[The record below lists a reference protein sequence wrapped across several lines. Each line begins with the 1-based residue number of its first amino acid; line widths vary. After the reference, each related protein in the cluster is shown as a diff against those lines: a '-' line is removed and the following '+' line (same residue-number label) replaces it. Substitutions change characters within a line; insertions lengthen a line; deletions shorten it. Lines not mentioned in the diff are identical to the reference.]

1 MDIISPNIFV
11 QDMHKTIA
19 FYQLLGF
26 KIITKVPQE
35 GDIDWAMMSCGNVTF
50 MFQTFTSL
58 GDAFP
63 AISRQKGGSLLLYI
77 QVKEIRKLYEQI
89 KDHVTVIKGLEVAF
103 YGTTEFCI
111 QDINDYILI
120 FAEDE

>member
-58 GDAFP
+58 GNAFP

-77 QVKEIRKLYEQI
+77 QVKEIRKLY
-89 KDHVTVIKGLEVAF
+89 
-103 YGTTEFCI
+103 
-111 QDINDYILI
+111 
-120 FAEDE
+120 

>member
-11 QDMHKTIA
+11 QDMNKTIA

-77 QVKEIRKLYEQI
+77 QVKEIRKLYERI

-103 YGTTEFCI
+103 YGATEFCI